1 MKKVWALFVVLGFAA
16 CFAVGSAQAAT
27 YTAGDVFA
35 SVGGGEVLQYSSSGV
50 LKDTLTYSGAGS
62 FNTGSAFDS
71 SGNLYVTDF
80 STSKVVV
87 LAGPNDPHTATVFGG
102 SNTTNESIVFNAA
115 GQVYIG
121 GVGGG
126 GIKEFTA
133 GGTLLN
139 SILVGTRV
147 DWMDLGANQ
156 TTMLYTQEGTAI
168 HTVNAVTGVAGP
180 DFASGGAMNGGEA
193 FALRILADGSVL
205 LADGQYVIHFDS
217 AGNVIRTYDTG
228 VDGMFSLNVNNDGTS
243 FWSGSFL
250 NGTLYRFDI
259 ASGALLQTINTG
271 SGSLYGVTVFGE
283 VTQGCGANCGGG
295 GGTVPE
301 PASLLL
307 LGSGL
312 AALGLSRMKKA

>member
-1 MKKVWALFVVLGFAA
+1 MRKVWALLVVVFAA
-16 CFAVGSAQAAT
+16 SLGAGTAQAAT

-35 SVGGGEVLQYSSSGV
+35 SIGGGQVQQYSSAGV

-80 STSKVVV
+80 SSSKVEE
-87 LAGPNDPHTATVFGG
+87 LAGPTDPHTATVFGG
-102 SNTTNESIVFNAA
+102 SNSTNESIVFNAA

-121 GVGGG
+121 SVAGN
-126 GIKEFTA
+126 GINEFSAT
-133 GGTLLN
+133 GTLLGN
-139 SILVGTRV
+139 VIAGTRV
-147 DWMDLGANQ
+147 DWMDLAANQ

-168 HTVNAVTGVAGP
+168 HTVNVVTGVAGP

-193 FALRILADGSVL
+193 YALRILADGSVL

-217 AGNVIRTYDTG
+217 AGNVIRTYDSG
-228 VDGMFSLNVNNDGTS
+228 VDAMFSLNVNNDGTS
-243 FWSGSFL
+243 FWSGSFQ

-271 SGSLYGVTVFGE
+271 SFSLYGVSVFGE
-283 VTQGCGANCGGG
+283 VTEGCGSACGGGG